1 VPTDV
6 RRSIRWDRDT
16 LRRRL
21 TLAAALSALF
31 VALLPGLA
39 RAQQG
44 EHPTPPRPKNGQITL
59 LNATD
64 DSVRV
69 ELRIG
74 DAADCSQNPI
84 AAVKLIPPGRSWLIA
99 ALHPV
104 CWRRSSP
111 SRAAGKEWNPWQRN
125 ALAVG
130 ERKVVRL

>member
-1 VPTDV
+1 MTTDV
-6 RRSIRWDRDT
+6 RRSTRWNRDT

-21 TLAAALSALF
+21 TLAAALSALL
-31 VALLPGLA
+31 VALLPGLV

-44 EHPTPPRPKNGQITL
+44 EHPKPRPKNGQITL
-59 LNATD
+59 LNATA

-69 ELRIG
+69 ELRVG
-74 DAADCSQNPI
+74 DATDCSQNPV
-84 AAVKLIPPGRSWLIA
+84 AAVKLVPPGRSWLIA